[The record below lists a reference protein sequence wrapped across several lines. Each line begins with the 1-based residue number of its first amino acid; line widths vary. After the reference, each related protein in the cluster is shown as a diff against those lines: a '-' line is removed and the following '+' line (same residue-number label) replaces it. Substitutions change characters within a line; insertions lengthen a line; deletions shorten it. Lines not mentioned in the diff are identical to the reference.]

1 MSETKANELMN
12 AIDDLCSDDHEKPV
26 LVVRVDD
33 SRTAGPDGWLSQIK
47 EGIAA
52 VHPGLVNFFK
62 SLYGEQLANTEMKVL
77 SEKQVDYYRFLQ
89 DRTVPLGKTIEPC
102 TFPYA
107 IFLPSGAY

>member
-1 MSETKANELMN
+1 MSETKAKEPINT
-12 AIDDLCSDDHEKPV
+12 IDDFCSDDHEKPV

-33 SRTAGPDGWLSQIK
+33 SRTAGPDGWLSQIR

-62 SLYGEQLANTEMKVL
+62 SLYGEQLANTEMKIL
-77 SEKQVDYYRFLQ
+77 SEKQIDYYRFLQ
-89 DRTVPLGKTIEPC
+89 NRTVPFGKVIEPC